1 MCKSACHIEIRPEE
15 NGRQHQRSNNHSK
28 LYCSHRS
35 FSRQSIE
42 SGIL

>member
-1 MCKSACHIEIRPEE
+1 MCKSACHIEISLEE

-35 FSRQSIE
+35 FSGRSIE
-42 SGIL
+42 SRIL